1 MSELTL
7 REVCELTIND
17 CDGCDNKI
25 GTPCKVTFDLYKCAK
40 RQLGDLI
47 ADGNYV
53 AAIELYNQI
62 REKISNE
69 SKNNVVREKQDE
81 NKS

>member
-1 MSELTL
+1 M
-7 REVCELTIND
+7 RF
-17 CDGCDNKI
+17 
-25 GTPCKVTFDLYKCAK
+25 KVTFDLYKCAK

-53 AAIELYNQI
+53 AAITLYYQI

-69 SKNNVVREKQDE
+69 SK
-81 NKS
+81 

>member
-1 MSELTL
+1 M
-7 REVCELTIND
+7 
-17 CDGCDNKI
+17 CD
-25 GTPCKVTFDLYKCAK
+25 KC
-40 RQLGDLI
+40 QLGDLI

-69 SKNNVVREKQDE
+69 SKNN
-81 NKS
+81 

>member
-7 REVCELTIND
+7 REVCELTINN

-25 GTPCKVTFDLYKCAK
+25 GTPCKITFDLYKCAK

-53 AAIELYNQI
+53 AVIELYSQI

-69 SKNNVVREKQDE
+69 SKNN
-81 NKS
+81 